1 MTALP
6 TQPDR
11 VATANQEEL
20 ADEATKRQFESLGKQ
35 FGLDHNPSLA
45 IQRLHLI
52 ADRRD
57 RPLGE

>member
-20 ADEATKRQFESLGKQ
+20 FDEAAKRQFESLIPAARWATPTKS
-35 FGLDHNPSLA
+35 PSK
-45 IQRLHLI
+45 
-52 ADRRD
+52 
-57 RPLGE
+57 PNS

>member
-20 ADEATKRQFESLGKQ
+20 ADEATKRQFESLISAGRWAAPIKS
-35 FGLDHNPSLA
+35 PSKPNNTQPGQD
-45 IQRLHLI
+45 IS
-52 ADRRD
+52 
-57 RPLGE
+57 

>member
-20 ADEATKRQFESLGKQ
+20 ADEATKRQFESLISAGRWAAPMKS
-35 FGLDHNPSLA
+35 PPRVRS
-45 IQRLHLI
+45 
-52 ADRRD
+52 
-57 RPLGE
+57 